1 MPDLLLKDVDA
12 GVVQAIAAR
21 AASHGVTPEE
31 EHRRILME
39 VLEEE
44 SVPYSTSTDT
54 EYSIKDHLMALG
66 DVAGDVDFERPR
78 HVSERPKFE
87 D

>member
-1 MPDLLLKDVDA
+1 MPDLLLTDVDA
-12 GVVQAIAAR
+12 GVLQAIAAR

-39 VLEEE
+39 VLGE
-44 SVPYSTSTDT
+44 SIPYATSTDT
-54 EYSIKDHLMALG
+54 EYTFKDHLMALG

-78 HVSERPKFE
+78 RVSKRPKFE
-87 D
+87 G